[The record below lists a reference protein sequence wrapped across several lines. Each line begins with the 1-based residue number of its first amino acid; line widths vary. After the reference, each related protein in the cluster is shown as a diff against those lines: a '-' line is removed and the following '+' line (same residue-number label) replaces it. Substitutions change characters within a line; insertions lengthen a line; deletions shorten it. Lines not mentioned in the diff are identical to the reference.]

1 MPIIILRLH
10 CTCVVKRVS
19 IKVLNVVAIQMY
31 VARCCHVMK
40 GAGINVC
47 DPVICQASAL
57 KQTDN
62 PYTFIVTQRH
72 NNVQSNMVCMHMK
85 YFMYNMFESSKITS

>member
-1 MPIIILRLH
+1 MPIIAHLL
-10 CTCVVKRVS
+10 CASVVKRIR
-19 IKVLNVVAIQMY
+19 IKVLHVVAIQMY
-31 VARCCHVMK
+31 VVRCRHVMK
-40 GAGINVC
+40 GAGIDVC
-47 DPVICQASAL
+47 DSVICQASAL

-72 NNVQSNMVCMHMK
+72 NNVQSNMVCMHMN